1 MDFFIRHYE
10 KLILV
15 ICLLLLLFSLKYVS
29 GSRDEAKKLTEQVA
43 TEVKTIVRSD
53 NLMEE
58 MSADSFESLDEIIE
72 DPLTKV
78 DIIDSPNGR
87 TSTGLLEGGAFIICK
102 NLKCGYILPYSTDV
116 CPWCHTA
123 QEKIGPEMPED
134 YDLDKDG
141 IPDIFEKATTFLH
154 YRYRYERMYRF
165 RRRW

>member
-102 NLKCGYILPYSTDV
+102 NLKCGYILPSSVNV
-116 CPWCHTA
+116 CPVCNTE
-123 QEKIGPEMPED
+123 QEKIGPEMPAD
-134 YDLDKDG
+134 HDLDQDG
-141 IPDIFEKATTFLH
+141 IPDLFEKETTYLH
-154 YRYRYERMYRF
+154 YRF
-165 RRRW
+165 R